1 VHGVF
6 TDQIGFKTVDALYP
20 KKYPD
25 RVQFVSRNLQPGA
38 AMKTTWVR
46 KAVWT
51 AVMAVAAGGAWAQEK
66 LRIAGNFA
74 PDHSSSVAM
83 QQFKKEVDAA
93 SKGTLVIE
101 VFDNMQ
107 LGGAQ
112 ENVTQTRAG
121 TIHMTWVGMA
131 FLSRTVPEL
140 EAVSL
145 PFMFPSREVAYKV
158 MDGAVGDLIES
169 KMADKGFVSLG
180 FMELGAR
187 QVTNSVRPI
196 KTMADLK
203 GLKIRMQPNETHLA
217 TFRALGANPLAMDI
231 KEVYSA
237 LEQKV
242 IDGHENPY
250 ALILTSRFNEVQKHL
265 SNTGA
270 LLRLHLGGGE
280 QEEVRLAVAR
290 APQDRADGH
299 DQCHQRAT
307 RDGHQGRRRGLGRAA
322 EEGHDLHR
330 DARERAR
337 ADAQGHRGCGGRRA
351 QARRRHAG
359 GPGARGGQEGRRL
372 SPQAA

>member
-1 VHGVF
+1 MTSTSSLRRAAAIASGLAA
-6 TDQIGFKTVDALYP
+6 AL
-20 KKYPD
+20 
-25 RVQFVSRNLQPGA
+25 L
-38 AMKTTWVR
+38 
-46 KAVWT
+46 
-51 AVMAVAAGGAWAQEK
+51 AAGSVLAQEK

-74 PDHSSSVAM
+74 PDHSSSIAM
-83 QQFKKEVDAA
+83 QQFKKDVEAA
-93 SKGTLVIE
+93 SKGSLVIE

-107 LGGAQ
+107 LGGAA
-112 ENVTQTRAG
+112 ENVSQTRSG

-145 PFMFPSREVAYKV
+145 PFMFPNRQIAYKV

-203 GLKIRMQPNETHLA
+203 GMKIRMQPNETHLA

-237 LEQKV
+237 MEQKV

-265 SNTGA
+265 SNTA
-270 LLRLHLGGGE
+270 HFFDFI
-280 QEEVRLAVAR
+280 AVVANKKKF
-290 APQDRADGH
+290 DGLSAEH
-299 DQCHQRAT
+299 RKIVQTAMTNAIAAQRA
-307 RDGHQGRRRGLGRAA
+307 AA
-322 EEGHDLHR
+322 TK
-330 DARERAR
+330 
-337 ADAQGHRGCGGRRA
+337 ADAESLAELQKKGMTYTEMPASEREAMRKATAGVVDDVKKRIGGTLVDQVLA
-351 QARRRHAG
+351 AVKQAG
-359 GPGARGGQEGRRL
+359 G
-372 SPQAA
+372 

>member
-1 VHGVF
+1 MMRATFGRLVC
-6 TDQIGFKTVDALYP
+6 T
-20 KKYPD
+20 
-25 RVQFVSRNLQPGA
+25 
-38 AMKTTWVR
+38 
-46 KAVWT
+46 AV
-51 AVMAVAAGGAWAQEK
+51 VMAVSSAGAWAQER

-74 PDHSSSVAM
+74 PEHSSSIAM
-83 QQFKKEVDAA
+83 QQFKKDVEAA
-93 SKGTLVIE
+93 SKGSLVIE

-158 MDGAVGDLIES
+158 MDGPAVDLIEA
-169 KMADKGFVSLG
+169 KMADKGFTSLG

-187 QVTNSVRPI
+187 QVTNSVRPLR
-196 KTMADLK
+196 TMADLK

-265 SNTGA
+265 SNTGHFFDFISVVGNKKKIESLSA
-270 LLRLHLGGGE
+270 EHQKILRAAMSK
-280 QEEVRLAVAR
+280 AVA
-290 APQDRADGH
+290 A
-299 DQCHQRAT
+299 QRIAAT
-307 RDGHQGRRRGLGRAA
+307 K
-322 EEGHDLHR
+322 
-330 DARERAR
+330 
-337 ADAQGHRGCGGRRA
+337 ADAESLAELQKKGMVYTEMPASEREAMRKATAGVVDDVRKRLGA
-351 QARRRHAG
+351 ALVDQVLAEVKKAG
-359 GPGARGGQEGRRL
+359 G
-372 SPQAA
+372 

>member
-1 VHGVF
+1 MGSAVKSLVLS
-6 TDQIGFKTVDALYP
+6 ALCCG
-20 KKYPD
+20 
-25 RVQFVSRNLQPGA
+25 LQWA
-38 AMKTTWVR
+38 AP
-46 KAVWT
+46 
-51 AVMAVAAGGAWAQEK
+51 AWAQEK

-74 PDHSSSVAM
+74 ADHSSSIAM

-112 ENVTQTRAG
+112 ENVTQARAG

-145 PFMFPSREVAYKV
+145 PFMFPSREIAYKV
-158 MDGAVGDLIES
+158 MDGPVVDLIEG
-169 KMADKGFVSLG
+169 KMADKGFTSLG

-237 LEQKV
+237 MEQRV

-250 ALILTSRFNEVQKHL
+250 ALILTSRFFEVQKHV
-265 SNTGA
+265 SNTAHFFDFIAVVANKKKFESLSADHQKIVRTAMTNAIGA
-270 LLRLHLGGGE
+270 QR
-280 QEEVRLAVAR
+280 VMATK
-290 APQDRADGH
+290 ADGEALIELQKKGMIFTAMPESEREAMRKATAGVVEDIKKRLGAPLV
-299 DQCHQRAT
+299 DQVLDT
-307 RDGHQGRRRGLGRAA
+307 VKK
-322 EEGHDLHR
+322 
-330 DARERAR
+330 
-337 ADAQGHRGCGGRRA
+337 
-351 QARRRHAG
+351 AG
-359 GPGARGGQEGRRL
+359 G
-372 SPQAA
+372 

>member
-1 VHGVF
+1 M
-6 TDQIGFKTVDALYP
+6 KTSWMHRAAAA
-20 KKYPD
+20 
-25 RVQFVSRNLQPGA
+25 A
-38 AMKTTWVR
+38 AM
-46 KAVWT
+46 AVL
-51 AVMAVAAGGAWAQEK
+51 AGSVWAQDK

-83 QQFKKEVDAA
+83 QQFKKEVEAS
-93 SKGTLVIE
+93 SKGSLQIE
-101 VFDNMQ
+101 IFDNMQ

-112 ENVTQTRAG
+112 ENVSQTRSG

-158 MDGAVGDLIES
+158 MDGAVGDLIEG

-196 KTMADLK
+196 KAMADLK
-203 GLKIRMQPNETHLA
+203 GMKIRMQPNETHLA

-237 LEQKV
+237 MEQKV

-250 ALILTSRFNEVQKHL
+250 ALILASRFNEVQKHV
-265 SNTGA
+265 SNTAHFFDFIAVVANKKKFDA
-270 LLRLHLGGGE
+270 LSPEHKKIVQTAMGN
-280 QEEVRLAVAR
+280 AIA
-290 APQDRADGH
+290 A
-299 DQCHQRAT
+299 QRTMAT
-307 RDGHQGRRRGLGRAA
+307 
-322 EEGHDLHR
+322 
-330 DARERAR
+330 R
-337 ADAQGHRGCGGRRA
+337 ADAESLAELQKKGMTYTEMPASEREAMRKATAGVVDDVRKRVGGTLVDQVLA
-351 QARRRHAG
+351 AVKQAG
-359 GPGARGGQEGRRL
+359 G
-372 SPQAA
+372 

>member
-1 VHGVF
+1 MNL
-6 TDQIGFKTVDALYP
+6 TWPRRTALAT
-20 KKYPD
+20 
-25 RVQFVSRNLQPGA
+25 SLL
-38 AMKTTWVR
+38 
-46 KAVWT
+46 
-51 AVMAVAAGGAWAQEK
+51 VALLASGGAWAQDK

-83 QQFKKEVDAA
+83 QQFKKDVEAA
-93 SKGTLVIE
+93 SKGTLQIE

-107 LGGAQ
+107 LGGAA
-112 ENVTQTRAG
+112 ENVSQTRSG

-145 PFMFPSREVAYKV
+145 PFMFPNREVAYKV
-158 MDGAVGDLIES
+158 MDGAVGDLIEA
-169 KMADKGFVSLG
+169 KMHDKGFTSLG

-237 LEQKV
+237 MEQKV

-250 ALILTSRFNEVQKHL
+250 ALILTSRFNEVQKHV
-265 SNTGA
+265 SNTA
-270 LLRLHLGGGE
+270 HFFDFI
-280 QEEVRLAVAR
+280 AVVANKKKFDSLS
-290 APQDRADGH
+290 AEHKKIVQDAMSKTIATQRTMATKADGEALAELQKKGMTYTEMPASEREAMRKATAGVVEDVKKRVGGTLV
-299 DQCHQRAT
+299 DQVLEAVKK
-307 RDGHQGRRRGLGRAA
+307 
-322 EEGHDLHR
+322 
-330 DARERAR
+330 
-337 ADAQGHRGCGGRRA
+337 
-351 QARRRHAG
+351 AG
-359 GPGARGGQEGRRL
+359 G
-372 SPQAA
+372 

>member
-1 VHGVF
+1 
-6 TDQIGFKTVDALYP
+6 
-20 KKYPD
+20 
-25 RVQFVSRNLQPGA
+25 
-38 AMKTTWVR
+38 M
-46 KAVWT
+46 
-51 AVMAVAAGGAWAQEK
+51 AQER

-74 PDHSSSVAM
+74 PEHSSSIAM
-83 QQFKKEVDAA
+83 QQFKKDVEAA
-93 SKGTLVIE
+93 SKGSLVIE

-158 MDGAVGDLIES
+158 MDGPAVDLIET
-169 KMADKGFVSLG
+169 KMADKGFTSLG

-265 SNTGA
+265 SNTGHFFDFISVVGNKKKIESLSA
-270 LLRLHLGGGE
+270 EH
-280 QEEVRLAVAR
+280 QKIVRTAMSKAVA
-290 APQDRADGH
+290 A
-299 DQCHQRAT
+299 QRIAAT
-307 RDGHQGRRRGLGRAA
+307 K
-322 EEGHDLHR
+322 
-330 DARERAR
+330 
-337 ADAQGHRGCGGRRA
+337 ADAESLAELQKKGMVYTEMPASEREAMRKATASVVDDVRKRLGAGMVDQVLA
-351 QARRRHAG
+351 EVKKAG
-359 GPGARGGQEGRRL
+359 G
-372 SPQAA
+372 